1 MASKTA
7 KIALATNVMENHFGD
22 KWFRLSKKQVNARC
36 STLGKVDQS
45 EIRAAIKIIDDFRNS
60 DVDKKYQ
67 QGKTGRYEKTDIM
80 IEKNLKTAIANKM
93 THAEML
99 EMIPCSEATYWKH
112 LKNNGRLKK
121 LGKCLP
127 RSSRFV
133 ELVVMQED
141 GQLAFYPNA
150 VAASRALNVSG
161 YAIRKALNTKDGC
174 GAINGNR
181 IKLKSLWEKEGFLND

>member
-7 KIALATNVMENHFGD
+7 KIVLATNVMENHFGD

-45 EIRAAIKIIDDFRNS
+45 EIRAAIKIIDGFRNS
-60 DVDKKYQ
+60 DVDEKYQ

-80 IEKNLKTAIANKM
+80 IEKSLKTAIANKM

-99 EMIPCSEATYWKH
+99 ETIPFSKATYWKH

-121 LGKCLP
+121 LDKCLP
-127 RSSRFV
+127 RSNRFV

-150 VAASRALNVSG
+150 VAASHAMNVSG
-161 YAIRKALNTKDGC
+161 YTIRKVLDSKDGC
-174 GAINGNR
+174 GVINGNR
-181 IKLKSLWEKEGFLND
+181 IKLKSLWEKEGF

>member
-60 DVDKKYQ
+60 DVDEKYQ
-67 QGKTGRYEKTDIM
+67 QGKTNRYEKTDIM
-80 IEKNLKTAIANKM
+80 IEKSLKAAIANKM

-99 EMIPCSEATYWKH
+99 ETIPFSKATYWKH

-121 LGKCLP
+121 A
-127 RSSRFV
+127 RQVFT
-133 ELVVMQED
+133 E
-141 GQLAFYPNA
+141 
-150 VAASRALNVSG
+150 
-161 YAIRKALNTKDGC
+161 I
-174 GAINGNR
+174 
-181 IKLKSLWEKEGFLND
+181 

>member
-60 DVDKKYQ
+60 DVDEKYQ

-80 IEKNLKTAIANKM
+80 IEKSLKTAIANKM

-99 EMIPCSEATYWKH
+99 ETIPFSKATYWKH

-121 LGKCLP
+121 LDKCLP
-127 RSSRFV
+127 RSNRFV

-150 VAASRALNVSG
+150 VAASHAMNVSG
-161 YAIRKALNTKDGC
+161 YTIRKVLNSKDGC
-174 GAINGNR
+174 GVINGNR
-181 IKLKSLWEKEGFLND
+181 IKLKSLWEKEGF

>member
-7 KIALATNVMENHFGD
+7 KIALATNIMENHFGD

-60 DVDKKYQ
+60 DVDEKYQ

-80 IEKNLKTAIANKM
+80 IEKSLKTAIANKM

-99 EMIPCSEATYWKH
+99 ETIPFSKATYWKH

-121 LGKCLP
+121 LDKCLP
-127 RSSRFV
+127 RLSRFV

-161 YAIRKALNTKDGC
+161 YAIRKALNNKDGC

>member
-22 KWFRLSKKQVNARC
+22 KWFRLSKKQVDARC

-45 EIRAAIKIIDDFRNS
+45 EIRAAIKIVDDFRNS
-60 DVDKKYQ
+60 DVDEKYQ
-67 QGKTGRYEKTDIM
+67 QGNTNRYEKTDIM
-80 IEKNLKTAIANKM
+80 IEKSLKIAIANKM
-93 THAEML
+93 THTEML
-99 EMIPCSEATYWKH
+99 ETLPFSKATYWKH

-121 LGKCLP
+121 LDKCLP
-127 RSSRFV
+127 RPSRFV

-150 VAASRALNVSG
+150 AAAVSCLE
-161 YAIRKALNTKDGC
+161 R
-174 GAINGNR
+174 
-181 IKLKSLWEKEGFLND
+181 

>member
-60 DVDKKYQ
+60 DVDEKYQ

-80 IEKNLKTAIANKM
+80 IEKSLKTAIANKM

-99 EMIPCSEATYWKH
+99 ETIPFSKATYWKH

-121 LGKCLP
+121 LDKCLP
-127 RSSRFV
+127 RSNRFV

-150 VAASRALNVSG
+150 VAASHAMNVSG
-161 YAIRKALNTKDGC
+161 YTIRKELDSKDGC
-174 GAINGNR
+174 GVINGNR
-181 IKLKSLWEKEGFLND
+181 IKLKSLWEKEGF

>member
-60 DVDKKYQ
+60 DVDEKYQ

-80 IEKNLKTAIANKM
+80 IEKSLKTAIANKM

-99 EMIPCSEATYWKH
+99 ETIPLSKATYWKH

-121 LGKCLP
+121 LDKCLP
-127 RSSRFV
+127 RSNRFV

-150 VAASRALNVSG
+150 VAASHTMNVSG
-161 YAIRKALNTKDGC
+161 YTIRKVLNSKDGC
-174 GAINGNR
+174 GVINGNR
-181 IKLKSLWEKEGFLND
+181 IKLKSLWEKEGF

>member
-60 DVDKKYQ
+60 DVDEKYQ
-67 QGKTGRYEKTDIM
+67 QGKTNRYEKTDIM
-80 IEKNLKTAIANKM
+80 IEKSLKAAIANKM

-99 EMIPCSEATYWKH
+99 ETIPFSKATYWKH

-121 LGKCLP
+121 LDKCLP
-127 RSSRFV
+127 RSNRFV

-150 VAASRALNVSG
+150 VAASHAMNVSG
-161 YAIRKALNTKDGC
+161 YTIRKALDSKDGC
-174 GAINGNR
+174 GVINGNR
-181 IKLKSLWEKEGFLND
+181 IKLKSLWEKEGF